1 MRLRWTLLSF
11 AVAVGVPLLMPGTL
25 PPLAQPSPAVT
36 SALGHLTAGVA
47 AVEINELPAQPG
59 ATVDAGAVIRTDAS
73 GRAKFAFKP
82 QATLQ
87 LAGNTE
93 LRVEQVVDAKDG
105 RSSALVLEF
114 NRGVARMVAGDGQTA
129 ASIAVVRGGGG
140 GLVLVEGGT
149 LDLVASGRRLVAVLR
164 SGRANCRGLSGDM
177 LTMVAGQRACI
188 LSAGELRPSAMSP
201 ATDRVIDERLSF
213 PPSSVAVSETDADR
227 ALVDYAVNDVFSG
240 AEPAQ
245 RLPRLSDIE
254 ARESLI
260 QTILRQLTDSAER

>member
-1 MRLRWTLLSF
+1 MAGVLLL
-11 AVAVGVPLLMPGTL
+11 APGTL
-25 PPLAQPSPAVT
+25 PLLAQSSPSANSAVGQF
-36 SALGHLTAGVA
+36 SAGVA
-47 AVEINELPAQPG
+47 GVEIDQLPAQPG
-59 ATVDAGAVIRTDAS
+59 ATVDAGAVIITDAS
-73 GRAKFAFKP
+73 GRARFTFMQ

-87 LAGNTE
+87 LAGNAE

-105 RSSALVLEF
+105 RSSALVLDF
-114 NRGVARMVAGDGQTA
+114 NRGVARMVAGGDQTA
-129 ASIAVVRGGGG
+129 ESIAVIRGGGG

-164 SGRANCRGLSGDM
+164 SGRANCRGVSGDV

-188 LSAGELRPSAMSP
+188 LSDGEVRPSAVSA

-213 PPSSVAVSETDADR
+213 PPSSVALSEATVDR

-240 AEPAQ
+240 AETA
-245 RLPRLSDIE
+245 PRLTRVLDIE